1 MRQCQNLDCSDI
13 NGTFFSDTRID
24 YENAPATT
32 NLPMIQQFRLSAA
45 EQVEFERF
53 YFGFTGATGAGQTQ
67 DALISQFNL
76 SFIRPGDPVIDVA
89 QGDDLS
95 WLP

>member
-1 MRQCQNLDCSDI
+1 
-13 NGTFFSDTRID
+13 
-24 YENAPATT
+24 
-32 NLPMIQQFRLSAA
+32 MIQKFRLNGAPG
-45 EQVEFERF
+45 EDHDKFDRF

-76 SFIRPGDPVIDVA
+76 SFIREGDPVVDVA
-89 QGDDLS
+89 AGEDPD